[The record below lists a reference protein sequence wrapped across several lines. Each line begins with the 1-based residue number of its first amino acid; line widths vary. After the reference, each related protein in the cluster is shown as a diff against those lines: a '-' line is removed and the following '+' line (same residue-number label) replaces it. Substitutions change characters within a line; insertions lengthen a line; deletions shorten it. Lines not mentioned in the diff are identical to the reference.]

1 MAVGRRL
8 IVFQWKHSAA
18 WTAWC
23 SATDTDTVEGFLHL
37 KELNASESPTLV
49 TIVENTD
56 SSNEWTLCCG
66 VRHHFELISAS
77 GSTRIL
83 HIEGTPK
90 PHVVAA
96 LDLCEDE
103 EPELLLCYNSTYL
116 YGIYIIYSVSGRTD
130 KS

>member
-1 MAVGRRL
+1 M
-8 IVFQWKHSAA
+8 
-18 WTAWC
+18 
-23 SATDTDTVEGFLHL
+23 EGFLHL

-56 SSNEWTLCCG
+56 SNNEWTLCCG

-103 EPELLLCYNSTYL
+103 EPELLLCYNSTYFSIHIVYL
-116 YGIYIIYSVSGRTD
+116 VVQIIVE
-130 KS
+130 